1 MSHFKGYPV
10 TRRAKYK
17 FIIYDETGLVAITGH
32 LYDCTTDTAAKKV
45 FYEELRS
52 RIFLSGGLKE
62 GYSFAL
68 FKLTRTSTMP
78 LKYSWVKINPCGTRS
93 NPRPR
98 TTVDEYEI
106 QGAYGSG
113 WEMVT
118 TEETLKA
125 AREQLRCYNENEPY
139 PHRIVKRRVKI

>member
-1 MSHFKGYPV
+1 MPTYQVIGYDDIGRV
-10 TRRAKYK
+10 VEVSSSYRNRKSA
-17 FIIYDETGLVAITGH
+17 E
-32 LYDCTTDTAAKKV
+32 
-45 FYEELRS
+45 
-52 RIFLSGGLKE
+52 KE
-62 GYSFAL
+62 GR
-68 FKLTRTSTMP
+68 KLISKRNIHSVYM
-78 LKYSWVKINPCGTRS
+78 KVSGKKKNPCGTRS